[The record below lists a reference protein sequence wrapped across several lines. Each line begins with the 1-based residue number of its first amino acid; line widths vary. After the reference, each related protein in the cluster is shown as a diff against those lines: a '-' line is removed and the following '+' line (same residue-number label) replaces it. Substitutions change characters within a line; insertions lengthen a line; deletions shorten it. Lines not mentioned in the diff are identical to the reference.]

1 MRDPTAPAA
10 HLTMAT
16 SPEQFFVKDVSS
28 TQQGGGCH
36 HHAVPSDEDM
46 MLPYISR
53 MLMEDDD
60 DAADDNKLS
69 HHPALLQVEEPFAQI
84 LSSPSLGA
92 ISEDVLQGG
101 GSDGRTPDY
110 SSSSRSR
117 CASAAGAFLEL
128 EDDVL
133 PGDDSGFMVGRESS
147 VLSKKRYASR
157 DDGSLEEEV
166 VTRRSKADKDT
177 CAHDMLEDMMLSGHE
192 TYIRD
197 MEKLRIAMANEKSRS
212 NGKGGGGSK
221 KASFCNVVDIRSLLI
236 LCAHA
241 VAANDGARAREL
253 LKQINQHASE
263 TGDATQRLAQ
273 CFARGLEARLLGT
286 GSQLWQLQLASD
298 RLSTAEFL
306 KAHNLYMAACG
317 FNMAV
322 IGFST
327 MTIMQ
332 AMAMAGRRSLHIVDY
347 GMRFGFQ
354 WASLLR
360 SLASRAGGPPE
371 VRITAVARSHHRPC
385 PSEHI
390 EEETGRRLS
399 RCAHEFGVPFSFHV
413 IRKKWELV
421 CNEDLDRR
429 PDEVLVVNDH
439 FNFSTLMDESVFFD
453 NPSPRDTVLLNVRK
467 MRPDV
472 FIQSILNNSN
482 GCSYLSRFREALFY
496 YTAMFD
502 IFDATM
508 PRESRSRVV
517 LEQGVFGRSAL
528 NVVACEGIDLLER
541 PERYRQWQARNQR
554 AGLRQLPL
562 QPTIV
567 SILKEEVRSCHHR
580 DFLICED
587 GKWLL
592 QGWMGRILF
601 AQSTWVAEDSSYSE

>member
-1 MRDPTAPAA
+1 
-10 HLTMAT
+10 MAT

-84 LSSPSLGA
+84 LSSPSLGG

-354 WASLLR
+354 
-360 SLASRAGGPPE
+360 
-371 VRITAVARSHHRPC
+371 
-385 PSEHI
+385 
-390 EEETGRRLS
+390 
-399 RCAHEFGVPFSFHV
+399 
-413 IRKKWELV
+413 KKWELV

-517 LEQGVFGRSAL
+517 LEQGLFGRSAL